1 MLQIKRHEVIV
12 RKQQMDELQ
21 QYLQQ
26 GYVIVATTADSVTL
40 AEPIPQIAYKRYRFV
55 ALAELERQQQLLQQG
70 WVGTALFWRQ
80 QWIVEFRQE
89 SC

>member
-12 RKQQMDELQ
+12 RKQQMEELQ
-21 QYLQQ
+21 QY
-26 GYVIVATTADSVTL
+26 
-40 AEPIPQIAYKRYRFV
+40 
-55 ALAELERQQQLLQQG
+55 LQQG